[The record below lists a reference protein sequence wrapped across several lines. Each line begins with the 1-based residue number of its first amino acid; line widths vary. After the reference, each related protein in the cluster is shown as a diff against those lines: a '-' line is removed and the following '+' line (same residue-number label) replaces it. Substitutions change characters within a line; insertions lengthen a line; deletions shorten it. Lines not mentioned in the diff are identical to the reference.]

1 MFGIAEFF
9 SKNYWPETKILAFLP
24 GKEIYDNIYTVW
36 QIVGSF
42 NFEFLDW
49 IVEFDSTEP
58 VCRLDFVTR
67 FLADL
72 HSFSSFVNII
82 KIYSWNS
89 LLHIN
94 YGWLFIIHYRI
105 RFI

>member
-9 SKNYWPETKILAFLP
+9 SENYWPETKILAFLP
-24 GKEIYDNIYTVW
+24 GKKIYYSIYSVW
-36 QIVGSF
+36 HIVWSF

-49 IVEFDSTEP
+49 IVECDSTES
-58 VCRLDFVTR
+58 VCKVDFVTR

-82 KIYSWNS
+82 YIYSYTAINVHFYNS
-89 LLHIN
+89 LSN
-94 YGWLFIIHYRI
+94 
-105 RFI
+105 